1 MAEILNDANF
11 EEFVK
16 NNNHLVVDC
25 FADWC
30 GPCKALAP
38 IIDEL
43 AKEFEGKDI
52 KIVKLDVDQANATAQ
67 KFDIMSIPTVLYFK
81 NGELKDTTMGLLPK
95 DVLKNKIEELIK

>member
-1 MAEILNDANF
+1 MAEILNDTNF
-11 EEFVK
+11 DEFVK
-16 NNNHLVVDC
+16 NNNNLVVDC

-43 AKEFEGKDI
+43 AKEFEGKGV
-52 KIVKLDVDQANATAQ
+52 KIVKLDVDQASATAE